1 MIPLSFA
8 QRRLWFI
15 SRFEGPSATYNLPFL
30 LRFSGELNTAA
41 LEAAVRDVVE
51 RHESLRTLIVENA
64 DGVPAQEVL
73 ALADARL
80 EMPLV
85 EVAPEALEAAIA
97 KEAEYVLDLA
107 TEIPLRPTLLKS
119 GEREHVLVLLIHH
132 IASDGESMGPLARD
146 LAAAYRARLTG
157 AAPDFEELPVQY
169 VDYTLWQRE
178 LLGDENDPES
188 VLAAQVEYWR
198 GELAGVPQPLQ
209 LPADRPRPPVASHVG
224 DGVSLHVDPDLVAK
238 VERLA
243 RERDV
248 TVPMVMQA
256 ALMVTLQHLG
266 AGEDIALGSTIAGRT
281 DDDLTELIGFFVNTW
296 VLRGDLSGAPTF
308 ERLLAQVQDKALAAY
323 DNQDAPFERLVEILN
338 PERSTA
344 YHPLFQVMFTWETE
358 VGTELELPGLTTRLE
373 MLSTTTAKF
382 DLEFNYFH
390 DPAKQSM
397 LVYLEYATELFDR
410 RTAEAI
416 SERYVRVVRQ
426 LVESPAAPVTRV
438 DILQPG
444 ERELVLGQFN
454 DTAADTPALTVPGA
468 FEKQA
473 AATPDAVAVVHEE
486 TELTYAELNARAGR
500 LARDLVGRGVGPESV
515 VGLCLPRSAD
525 LVVGMLGILKAG
537 GAYLPIDPK
546 YPSTRLDFIL
556 SDAKPHLILTDADT
570 VGVLP
575 ESPDGAAPRLLL
587 GDVDLD
593 TVTAADAEL
602 TDADRTAPL
611 GPDNVAYV
619 MYTSGSTGTPKGVAI
634 THGNVVNDVTGL
646 ASAVGVQ
653 AGSRVLAGTSI
664 NFDVSVFETFTTL
677 STGGTLEVVRDVLV
691 VGERGGW
698 TGGVV
703 STVPSVFAE
712 LLDQVDGK
720 IDVDA
725 VVFAGEA
732 LPATLV
738 QRVREVIPGVRVVNA
753 YGQSETFYA
762 TTFAVSDTDQWHGT
776 SSAPIGSP
784 LGNVRTYVLGPGLE
798 PAPVGVAGELYV
810 AGVVG
815 RGYHGRPDLT
825 ADRFVADPYGPA
837 GSRMYRTGDL
847 ARWNTDGRLEYVGR
861 GDAQV
866 KVRGFR
872 IEPGEIEAALTA
884 HPGVAQAVVTV
895 HQSRGS
901 KQLVGYVVPV
911 GSDDGVGSGDV
922 DSLGELDVDLTMVVS
937 SRELRRFVSARLPEF
952 MVPSVFMMLDRLPL
966 APNGKLDRKALPEP
980 EFSGG
985 QYRAPRTPTEEV
997 LTGVYAEVLGLDRVG
1012 IDDDFFAVGGDS
1024 IRSIQVVSRARAQG
1038 VEVSPRQIFECR
1050 TVAELADVAAAGGQA
1065 TILEELEGGG
1075 VGWMPL
1081 LPAGHF
1087 LKELGGGSDRFSM
1100 SMVLDLPVGIDEAG
1114 LLATLSA
1121 VVDHHDIL
1129 RSRLLTDGDGGL
1141 EVAPAGPDRGFD
1153 VASLVH
1159 RVTCDGQWND
1169 AWRDLAFAELDAA
1182 TDLLDPAAGTMARF
1196 VWFDAGADKP
1206 GRLHLV
1212 LHHFAIDGV
1221 SWRVL
1226 LPDLAAAWE
1235 QIKDGKTPVLDP
1247 VSTSVRRWAHALV
1260 DEAATPERTAELD
1273 LWKSVVAGPDPVLGS
1288 RRLDPATDTVATV
1301 EHVVVQ
1307 VPVPVTE
1314 QLLTTLPAAFR
1325 GGVND
1330 GLLAALAL
1338 AVTRWRRARGIDEP
1352 TVLLRL
1358 EGHGREEYAVPGADL
1373 SRTMGWFTSMFPL
1386 RLDLGGID
1394 VEEAFAGGAAAGAA
1408 VKAVKEQ
1415 GLAIPDKGLGYG
1427 LLRYLN
1433 PQTAEILRRYSTG
1446 QIAFN
1451 YLGRFSTSTDMPDH
1465 LRGLGFGQAEGTADI
1480 LADLD
1485 ADMPALSV
1493 FDVNALVLDS
1503 EEGPQLNARVGF
1515 PAGVLSADDVRDLA
1529 DLWIQALEGL
1539 AQHVSQPGA
1548 GGLTPSDVPLVTTTQ
1563 ADIELWE
1570 RRYPSV
1576 SDVWP
1581 LTAAQSGLLF
1591 HTMLSDASFDAYQ
1604 MQLVFHLSGK
1614 VEPARMRAA
1623 GQALLDRYA
1632 SLRTAFVTDTEGNQV
1647 QLVLDEVA
1655 LPWLEFDYSSLGDAE
1670 RDAALKKLL
1679 ADDHAKHFDPV
1690 TPPMLRMTLV
1700 TLGEDRAEL
1709 VFTANHVLFD
1719 GWSVP
1724 LLLQDLLRLYGSDG
1738 DASELPRVRGYRD
1751 FLVWLDQQDRAEDTR
1766 VWAEELAGV
1775 DEPTLLAPG
1784 ARPGAEPG
1792 GIGQVDVPLTA
1803 ESARELARRAAELGI
1818 TMNTVVQGAWG
1829 LLLAELT
1836 GRRDVVFGAT
1846 VSGRP
1851 PVVPGVDYMV
1861 GLFINTLPVRV
1872 DCAPRESLADVLT
1885 ALQNRQ
1891 GSLLDHQHFGLSDI
1905 QNAVGLTSLFDTIV
1919 VFDSYPVDSVG
1930 ITDAYAAAGLEVTG
1944 ISPLSGTHYPLIVSA
1959 DAEPHLRL
1967 GLQYQHHLFE
1977 RADVEA
1983 IAARFHRVLLQ
1994 LVEDPRIPAG
2004 HVDVLE
2010 ADEREHVLHGLN
2022 ATAAETPA
2030 LTIPGLFER
2039 QVAATPDA
2047 VALVHGDTSLTYAE
2061 LNARA
2066 DRLARELI
2074 AREVGPETVVG
2085 LALPRSAD
2093 LITGLLAVLKAGGA
2107 YLPID
2112 PKYPSSRLDHILSN
2126 ARPKLLL
2133 TDADTVGVLPETDI
2147 PRLFL
2152 GDVDLTSATADAPLT
2167 DADRRAALKPDNVA
2181 YVMYTSGSTG
2191 TPKGVAITHHN
2202 VVNGVTRLAASV
2214 GIDATTRVLAGTSV
2228 NFDVSVFEAV
2238 TTLSQGGTLEVA
2250 RDVLVIGEQNG
2261 WTGGVVSTVPSVF
2274 AELLDQVTGELAVES
2289 VVFAGEALPASLV
2302 ERVREA
2308 IPGVR
2313 VVNAYGQTESFYA
2326 TTWALPAGDE
2336 WDGTGSA
2343 PIGAPLGNMR
2353 AYVLGSGLAPV
2364 PVGVVGELYIAG
2376 NVARGYFGRADL
2388 TADRFVADPYGPA
2401 GARMYRTGDLARW
2414 NADGQLEYVG
2424 RGDAQVKVRGF
2435 RIEPGEVEAALTAHP
2450 QVAQGVVVARGT
2462 GTADKRLVAYV
2473 VPAGTVEDIGTFDVT
2488 ALREFVGGRLPE
2500 FMVPSAFVVLERLPL
2515 APNGKLDRKALPEP
2529 EFTGAEYRAPRTPQE
2544 EALCGLF
2551 AEVLGLERVGIDDN
2565 FFTVGGHSLLATR
2578 LVSRIRTTL
2587 DVEIPIRVVFASP
2600 TVAELVEHLT
2610 GGGSVRAQLRRAE
2623 TRPEFVPLSYA
2634 QRRLW
2639 FIDRFEG
2646 PSATYNTP
2654 FPLRLTGTL
2663 DTAAFEAAVNDVVTR
2678 HESLRT
2684 LIIDDSEGV
2693 PFQKVLPAADV
2704 HIDVP
2709 VVDVAPDALD
2719 DAMAEA
2725 AGYSFDLAGEV
2736 PTRATVFRCGE
2747 DEFVLLL
2754 LFHHIVSDGV
2764 SMGPLSRDLA
2774 AAYTARLAGAAPAWP
2789 ELPVQYVDY
2798 TLWQRELLGAEDDPD
2813 SVQSGQVDYWREEL
2827 AGVPQPLRLPTD
2839 RPRPPAASHRGATV
2853 EFALDR
2859 DVMDAVEELARRR
2872 GATASMVLQSA
2883 LTVLLHGLGGGDDIT
2898 IGAPI
2903 ANRTDELLADLVGF
2917 FVNTWVLRAD
2927 LSGNPTFEDLLDQA
2941 RDKSLAA
2948 YDNQDVPFERLV
2960 EVLNPERSTAYSP
2973 LFQVMFAW
2981 QNFNRNDFA
2990 LPGLDVRFER
3000 IRNES
3005 AKFDLFFNMA
3015 DIPGYGVVGH
3025 LEYATDL
3032 FDHASAQEITDRFI
3046 RVVGLLAA
3054 DPAQR
3059 VGAVELVE
3067 PAERDLVLRGF
3078 NDTAQPTPDLT
3089 IPGLFEKQVD
3099 KRPHAVAVV
3108 DGDTSWTYRELDA
3121 RANLLARE
3129 LIRREVGPE
3138 TIVGLAL
3145 PRSADLIVGL
3155 LGVLKAGAAYL
3166 PIDPKYP
3173 SSRLDY
3179 ILSNARPR
3187 LLLTDADTVG
3197 VLPDNDVPRL
3207 FVGDLDL
3214 EPKQRNVKVRDKDR
3228 RAALKPDNVAYVMY
3242 TSGST
3247 GTPKGVA
3254 ITHHNVVN
3262 GITRLAASVGIDS
3275 STRMLAATSVNFDVS
3290 VFETFTTLSQG
3301 GTVEVARDV
3310 LVIGERGGWTGGVV
3324 STVPSVFAE
3333 LLEQVDGELEVD
3345 SVVFAG
3351 EALPASLV
3359 ERAREAIP
3367 GVRVVNAYGQTES
3380 FYATTFAL
3388 PADQEWDGSA
3398 SAPIGAPLGNMRA
3411 YVLGSALAPVP
3422 VGVVGEL
3429 YIAGNVARGY
3439 FGRADLTADR
3449 FVADPYGPA
3458 GARMYRTGDLARWT
3472 PEGQLEYVGRDD
3484 AQVKVRGIRIEP
3496 GEVEAA
3502 LTEHPGV
3509 AQAVVVVKDGRGSK
3523 QLVGYVVPA
3532 GEQIEDVN
3540 ADLDLTAGVS
3550 VEELRKFAAG
3560 RLPEF
3565 MVPAV
3570 FVVLDRLPL
3579 APNGKLDRKALP
3591 EPEFT
3596 AGEYR
3601 APRTAEEKVLAGV
3614 YAEVLGLGRVGV
3626 DDDFF
3631 AVGGDS
3637 IRSIQ
3642 VVSRAKAQGIEITPR
3657 QIFECR
3663 TVADLAL
3670 AAVENRLAG
3679 AGAVLEELEGGGVGW
3694 MPLLPVARYMTTEL
3708 GENTDRF
3715 SMSTVLDL
3723 PKDIEEAG
3731 LVATLSAV
3739 VDAHDVLR
3747 SRFLT
3752 EGEGG
3757 LEVTAPG
3764 TVDVASL
3771 VHRVECDG
3779 DWSAES
3785 WQRLAAAELDAATGR
3800 LNPAAGVMAQFVW
3813 FDTAGSEVAGRL
3825 IVVLHHLVVDGV
3837 SWRILVPDLAAAWE
3851 HVKAGRTPELAPVA
3865 TSLRRWSHALKD
3877 EANSDTRTAELPLW
3891 EGMLDGDDPV
3901 IGSRPLD
3908 PAVDV
3913 TATVETVSVKL
3924 PVAVTESLLT
3934 TVPAAFHGG
3943 VNDGLLAALALA
3955 VSRWREE
3962 RGVAES
3968 STLIRLE
3975 GHGREEYVAPGAD
3988 VSRTLGWFTS
3998 MFPVR
4003 LDVAGHDVA
4012 EAFAGGRAAG
4022 SVVKAVKEQLLAVPD
4037 KGIGFGLLRY
4047 LNPDTSRVLEGRS
4060 TGQIAFNYLGRFSA
4074 DDMPEELRGLGWSIA
4089 PDTDALI
4096 ADLNA
4101 DMPAL
4106 ATVDFAAYVTDSAQG
4121 PELTAS
4127 VGFPTGVLSRAEVQR
4142 LADLWCEALDGLTR
4156 HAATP
4161 DAGGLTPSDVPLVAV
4176 EQSDIEAWEK
4186 KYPGVSDIW
4195 PLTTMQSGLLFHS
4208 MLGASDTEGP
4218 ADARDAYH
4226 IQLVM
4231 HLSGQVDPARIRT
4244 AGQALLDRYANL
4256 RAAFVTDARGE
4267 LVQLIVDGA
4276 ELPWSEADLSTLPE
4290 GEREEAFEKLLAE
4303 DQVTHFDPA
4312 TAPLLRMCLV
4322 KMDDNLS
4329 ELVFSAHHVLY
4340 DGWSFPMLIQ
4350 DLLRLYGSHGDPAD
4364 LPRVRSY
4371 REFLAWLDRQDR
4383 GEAARAWAQELDG
4396 VEEPTMLA
4404 PGASEEQGGLDMV
4417 EVPLPT
4423 EDARTLSRRASEL
4436 GITLNTLVQGAWA
4449 LALGQLTGRQDVT
4462 FGATVSG
4469 RPPSVTGV
4477 DTMVGLFINT
4487 LPVRVE
4493 AEPGQTLAQ
4502 LLTGLQERQ
4511 AALLDHHHYGL
4522 SDIQQATGLSTLFDT
4537 IVVFESF
4544 PVDHAGMSD
4553 ANATAGIAVTGL
4565 RASSGTHYPLIVGAD
4580 ASPHLRMGLQYQ
4592 DTMYDKDVVKGIA
4605 GRLGRV
4611 LQQIAADPETP
4622 VKDVD
4627 VLEPGERER
4636 LLVTFNDTAAETP
4649 ALTVPGLFEEQ
4660 AARTPDAVA
4669 VDFGDTSWT
4678 YRELDARADLL
4689 ARELI
4694 RREVGP
4700 ETVVGL
4706 ALPRSAD
4713 LIVGLLGVL
4722 KAGAA
4727 YLPIDPK
4734 YPSSRLDYILS
4745 NARPRL
4751 LLTDADT
4758 VGVLPDNDV
4767 PRLFVGDLD
4776 LEPRQDGTK
4785 VRDEDRVAPL
4795 RPDNV
4800 AYVMYTSG
4808 STGTPKG
4815 VMVTH
4820 ANVVNGITRLVERVG
4835 GAGSRMLAG
4844 TSVNFDVSVFET
4856 FTTLSTGGT
4865 LEVVRD
4871 VLVIGERNGWTGGVI
4886 STVPSVFAEL
4896 LDQVTGDI
4904 SAESVV
4910 FAGEAL
4916 PAALVERVREAIPGV
4931 RVVNAYGQTES
4942 FYATTFAL
4950 PADQEWAGTGSAPV
4964 GTPLGNMRAYILGP
4978 GLTPAPEGVVG
4989 ELYVAGAVSRGYF
5002 GRAELTADRF
5012 VADPFGP
5019 AGARMY
5025 RTGDLARWNA
5035 DGQLEYVGRDDAQVK
5050 VRGFRI
5056 EPGEVEAALTA
5067 HPEVAQGVVVARGT
5081 GTVDKRLVAYVVPA
5095 GAQDVDTFDVTAL
5108 REFVAGKL
5116 PEFMVPS
5123 AFVVL
5128 ERLPL
5133 APNGKL
5139 DRKAL
5144 PEPEFTGAEYRAP
5157 RTPQEEVLCG
5167 LFAEVLGLERVG
5179 IDDNFFTVG
5188 GHSLLATRLVSRI
5201 RTVLGVEIPMRVVF
5215 QYSTVA
5221 DMADCLTSGRESFS
5235 FTDPFGVVL
5244 PMKTD
5249 GDGGPLW
5256 FIHPGVGLSWVY
5268 LGFATQLGD
5277 RPVYGIQARGFDGS
5291 ELPGSVDEMVAD
5303 YLEQILAVQPEGPFR
5318 LVGLSIGGTLAH
5330 ALAGELQ
5337 ARGHEVALLGL
5348 LDCVPAE
5355 WFARNNTS
5363 LEMAEVEDVLA
5374 GYIPHTGPEGDGE
5387 DGDGGG
5393 ERNSLVKNAS
5403 VIAVRHTDMMMEYTQ
5418 PKYRGDAVFFNAT
5431 LNPDETYAPQWAA
5444 YIDGT
5449 VEEHDIHSTHMGM
5462 YLPRPAAEICRILS
5476 RHLDS
5481 E

>member
-30 LRFSGELNTAA
+30 MRLTGTLDSGA
-41 LEAAVRDVVE
+41 LESAVRDVLE

-64 DGVPAQEVL
+64 DGVPAQEVVEM
-73 ALADARL
+73 ADVRFG
-80 EMPLV
+80 MPVV
-85 EVAPEALEAAIA
+85 EVEPSAMDEAVA
-97 KEAEYVLDLA
+97 KEAGYVLDLA
-107 TEIPLRPTLLKS
+107 TEIPLRATLLKA
-119 GEREHVLVLLIHH
+119 GEQEHVLVLLIHH

-146 LAAAYRARLTG
+146 LAEAYSARLKG
-157 AAPDFEELPVQY
+157 EEPGWEELPVQY
-169 VDYTLWQRE
+169 IDYTMWQRE
-178 LLGDENDPES
+178 LLGDEHDPES
-188 VLAAQVEYWR
+188 VLSAQVDYWR

-209 LPADRPRPPVASHVG
+209 LPADRPRPPVASHDG
-224 DGVSLHVDPDLVAK
+224 DGVSLTVDPELIVRIEA
-238 VERLA
+238 LA

-266 AGEDIALGSTIAGRT
+266 AGEDIALGSTVAGRT
-281 DDDLTELIGFFVNTW
+281 DDDLTDLIGFFVNTW
-296 VLRGDLSGAPTF
+296 VLRADLSGSPTF
-308 ERLLAQVQDKALAAY
+308 EKLLAQVQDKALAAY

-358 VGTELELPGLTTRLE
+358 AAMDLELPGLTTRLE
-373 MLSTTTAKF
+373 VLSTATAKF
-382 DLEFNYFH
+382 DLEFNYFY
-390 DPAKQSM
+390 DPAKRAM
-397 LVYLEYATELFDR
+397 LIHLEYATDLFDR
-410 RTAEAI
+410 ATAEAVTQ
-416 SERYVRVVRQ
+416 RYLRVVEQ
-426 LVESPAAPVTRV
+426 LIAEPARPVGLV
-438 DILQPG
+438 DILRAD
-444 ERELVLGQFN
+444 ERALVLGAFN
-454 DTAADTPALTVPGA
+454 DTARETPELTVPA
-468 FEKQA
+468 MVELQVA
-473 AATPDAVAVVHEE
+473 RTPDTVAVVFGDES
-486 TELTYAELNARAGR
+486 LTYAELNARADK
-500 LARDLVGRGVGPESV
+500 LARELIARGVGPESV
-515 VGLCLPRSAD
+515 VGLSLPRSAD
-525 LVVGMLGILKAG
+525 LVVGLLGVLKAG

-556 SDAKPHLILTDADT
+556 SDARPTLILTDADT

-575 ESPDGAAPRLLL
+575 ENDTPRLFI

-593 TVTAADAEL
+593 AAAGDVPL
-602 TDADRTAPL
+602 TDADRLAPL
-611 GPDNVAYV
+611 KPGNVAYV

-634 THGNVVNDVTGL
+634 SHRNVVNDVTGL
-646 ASAVGVQ
+646 ASAVGVK

-677 STGGTLEVVRDVLV
+677 ATGGTLEVVRDVLV
-691 VGERGGW
+691 IGERGGW
-698 TGGVV
+698 NGGVI
-703 STVPSVFAE
+703 STVPSVFGE
-712 LLDQVDGK
+712 LLDQVTGK
-720 IDVDA
+720 ISADA

-732 LPATLV
+732 LSASLV
-738 QRVREVIPGVRVVNA
+738 RRVRDAIPGVRVVNA
-753 YGQSETFYA
+753 YGQSESFYA
-762 TTFAVSDTDQWHGT
+762 TTFSVSDTDEWHGT

-815 RGYHGRPDLT
+815 RGYHRRPDLT
-825 ADRFVADPYGPA
+825 ADRFVADPYGPP

-847 ARWNTDGRLEYVGR
+847 ARWTAEGQLEYVGR

-895 HQSRGS
+895 HQGRGS

-911 GSDDGVGSGDV
+911 GSDESVAVGSGDV
-922 DSLGELDVDLTMVVS
+922 ESLSDLDVDLTMVVS
-937 SRELRRFVSARLPEF
+937 ARELRRFVSGRLPEF
-952 MVPSVFMMLDRLPL
+952 MVPAVFVMLDRLPL
-966 APNGKLDRKALPEP
+966 APNGKLDRAALPEP

-985 QYRAPRTPTEEV
+985 QYRAPRTPAEEV

-1038 VEVSPRQIFECR
+1038 VEVSPRQIFEHR
-1050 TVAELADVAAAGGQA
+1050 TVAELADVAATSGTG
-1065 TILEELEGGG
+1065 IVLEELEGGG

-1081 LPAGHF
+1081 MPAGHF

-1100 SMVLDLPVGIDEAG
+1100 SMVLDLPVGIDEQG
-1114 LLATLSA
+1114 LTATLRA
-1121 VVDHHDIL
+1121 VVDGHDIL

-1141 EVAPAGPDRGFD
+1141 EVAPAGSLD
-1153 VASLVH
+1153 VGPLIH
-1159 RVTCDGQWND
+1159 RVACDGRWD
-1169 AWRDLAFAELDAA
+1169 EGWRDLAFAELDAA
-1182 TDLLDPAAGTMARF
+1182 TGRLDAAGGVMAQF
-1196 VWFDAGADKP
+1196 VWFDAGTEAP
-1206 GRLHLV
+1206 GRLHVV
-1212 LHHFAIDGV
+1212 LHHFVIDGV

-1226 LPDLAAAWE
+1226 LPDFAQAWE
-1235 QIKDGKTPVLDP
+1235 QVKAGKTPELAP

-1260 DEAATPERTAELD
+1260 DEASSPRRTAELD
-1273 LWKSVVAGPDPVLGS
+1273 LWRKVVEGPDPVLGA
-1288 RRLDPATDTVATV
+1288 RHLDPVVDTVSTV

-1307 VPVPVTE
+1307 VPVQVTE
-1314 QLLTTLPAAFR
+1314 SLLTKLPAAFR

-1330 GLLAALAL
+1330 GLLTALAL
-1338 AVTRWRRARGIDEP
+1338 AVTRWRKARGIDESS
-1352 TVLLRL
+1352 VLLRL
-1358 EGHGREEYAVPGADL
+1358 EGHGREEYAIPGADL

-1386 RLDLGGID
+1386 RLDIGGID
-1394 VEEAFAGGAAAGAA
+1394 VDEAFAGGAAAGAA

-1415 GLAIPDKGLGYG
+1415 SLAIPDKGLGYG

-1433 PQTAEILRRYSTG
+1433 PEASEILRRYSTG
-1446 QIAFN
+1446 QVAFN

-1465 LRGLGFGQAEGTADI
+1465 LRGLGFSQAEGTADI

-1503 EEGPQLNARVGF
+1503 DEGPQLNARIGF
-1515 PAGVLSADDVRDLA
+1515 PAGVLAQADVEDLA
-1529 DLWIQALEGL
+1529 DLWCQALEGL
-1539 AQHVSQPGA
+1539 AQYVARPDA
-1548 GGLTPSDVPLVTTTQ
+1548 GGLTPSDVPLVDVTQ
-1563 ADIELWE
+1563 GDLELWE
-1570 RRYPSV
+1570 RRYPGV
-1576 SDVWP
+1576 TDVWP

-1591 HTMLSDASFDAYQ
+1591 HTMLADASFDAYQ
-1604 MQLVFHLSGK
+1604 MQLTFHLSGK

-1632 SLRTAFVTDTEGNQV
+1632 NLRTAFVTDAEGNQV
-1647 QLVLDEVA
+1647 SLVLDEVE
-1655 LPWLEFDYSSLGDAE
+1655 LPWEQHDLSSLGEAE
-1670 RDAALKKLL
+1670 RTATLKRLL

-1690 TPPMLRMTLV
+1690 NPPMLRMTLI
-1700 TLGEDRAEL
+1700 TLGGDRSEL

-1724 LLLQDLLRLYGSDG
+1724 LLLQDLLRLYGSEG
-1738 DASELPRVRGYRD
+1738 DASELARVRGFRE
-1751 FLVWLDQQDRAEDTR
+1751 FLAWLGQQDRDEDTR
-1766 VWAEELAGV
+1766 VWTEELAGV
-1775 DEPTLLAPG
+1775 DEPTLLAPSPKPG
-1784 ARPGAEPG
+1784 ARQE
-1792 GIGQVDVPLTA
+1792 GIGQVDVPLSG
-1803 ESARELARRAAELGI
+1803 ESARELARRAGELGI

-1836 GRRDVVFGAT
+1836 GRKDVVFGAT

-1851 PVVPGVDYMV
+1851 PVVPGIDHIV

-1872 DCAPRESLADVLT
+1872 DCAPGDSLTDVLT
-1885 ALQNRQ
+1885 GLQNRQ
-1891 GSLLDHQHFGLSDI
+1891 GALLDHQHFGLSDI

-1930 ITDAYAAAGLEVTG
+1930 ITDAYAEAGISVTG
-1944 ISPLSGTHYPLIVSA
+1944 ISPLTGTHYPMIVAA

-1967 GLQYQHHLFE
+1967 ALQYQHHLFD

-1983 IAARFHRVLLQ
+1983 VAARLGRVLLQ
-1994 LVEDPRIPAG
+1994 LVEDPRIAVG
-2004 HVDVLE
+2004 HLDILD
-2010 ADEREHVLHGLN
+2010 ADEREHVLYGLN

-2030 LTIPGLFER
+2030 LTVPGLFEQR
-2039 QVAATPDA
+2039 VAASPDA
-2047 VALVHGDTSLTYAE
+2047 VALVYGDVSYTYAE

-2066 DRLARELI
+2066 DKLARELI
-2074 AREVGPETVVG
+2074 AREVGPESVVG

-2093 LITGLLAVLKAGGA
+2093 LIVGLLAVLKAGGA

-2112 PKYPSSRLDHILSN
+2112 PKYPSSRLGHILSD
-2126 ARPKLLL
+2126 ARPTLVL
-2133 TDADTVGVLPETDI
+2133 TDADTVGVLPETDV
-2147 PRLFL
+2147 PSLFL
-2152 GDVDLTSATADAPLT
+2152 GDVDLDVTAADAALT
-2167 DADRRAALKPDNVA
+2167 DADRKAPLKPDHIA

-2214 GIDATTRVLAGTSV
+2214 GIDSTTRMLAGTSV

-2238 TTLSQGGTLEVA
+2238 TTLSQGGTLEVV
-2250 RDVLVIGEQNG
+2250 RDVLVIGERNG

-2274 AELLDQVTGELAVES
+2274 AELLDQVTGELAVDS
-2289 VVFAGEALPASLV
+2289 VVFAGEALPAALV
-2302 ERVREA
+2302 QRVREA

-2326 TTWALPAGDE
+2326 TTFALPAGQE
-2336 WDGTGSA
+2336 WTGTGSA

-2353 AYVLGSGLAPV
+2353 AYVLGSGLTPV

-2401 GARMYRTGDLARW
+2401 GSRMYRTGDLARW
-2414 NADGQLEYVG
+2414 NSDGQLEYVG
-2424 RGDAQVKVRGF
+2424 RGDSQVKVRGF

-2450 QVAQGVVVARGT
+2450 AVAQGVVVARAQQGT
-2462 GTADKRLVAYV
+2462 SDKRLVAYV
-2473 VPAGTVEDIGTFDVT
+2473 VPAGADEPDV
-2488 ALREFVGGRLPE
+2488 AELRAFVSGKLPE
-2500 FMVPSAFVVLERLPL
+2500 FMVPSAFVVLEKLPL

-2529 EFTGAEYRAPRTPQE
+2529 EFTGAVYRAPRTPQE
-2544 EALCGLF
+2544 EVLCGLF
-2551 AEVLGLERVGIDDN
+2551 AEVLGLEQVGIDDN

-2578 LVSRIRTTL
+2578 LVSRIRTAL

-2600 TVAELVEHLT
+2600 TVAELVGHLSA
-2610 GGGSVRAQLRRAE
+2610 GGRVRPQLERAE
-2623 TRPEFVPLSYA
+2623 TRPEFIPLSYA

-2639 FIDRFEG
+2639 FIDKFEG

-2654 FPLRLTGTL
+2654 FPLRLSGTL
-2663 DTAAFEAAVNDVVTR
+2663 DAAALEGAVNDIVGR

-2704 HIDVP
+2704 HVDVP
-2709 VVDVAPDALD
+2709 VVEVAPDALA
-2719 DAMAEA
+2719 DAMVDA
-2725 AGYSFDLAGEV
+2725 AGYSFDLAAEV
-2736 PTRATVFRCGE
+2736 PTRATVLRTGE
-2747 DEFVLLL
+2747 QEYVLLL

-2764 SMGPLSRDLA
+2764 SMGPLARDLA
-2774 AAYTARLAGAAPAWP
+2774 AAYTARLTGEAPAWR

-2798 TLWQRELLGAEDDPD
+2798 TLWQRELLGDEDDPD
-2813 SVQSGQVDYWREEL
+2813 SVQSAQVDYWREEL
-2827 AGVPQPLRLPTD
+2827 AAVPQPLRLPTD
-2839 RPRPPAASHRGATV
+2839 RPRPPQASHRGATV
-2853 EFALDR
+2853 EFQLDR
-2859 DVMDAVEELARRR
+2859 DVMDTVEELARQR
-2872 GATASMVLQSA
+2872 GATAAMVLQSA
-2883 LTVLLHGLGGGDDIT
+2883 LAVLLHGMGGGDDVT
-2898 IGAPI
+2898 IGSPI
-2903 ANRTDELLADLVGF
+2903 ANRTDEGLADLVGF

-2927 LSGNPTFEDLLDQA
+2927 LSGNPTFETLLDQA
-2941 RDKSLAA
+2941 RTKSLTA

-2981 QNFNRNDFA
+2981 QNFNRNDFS
-2990 LPGLDVRFER
+2990 LPGLDVEFER

-3032 FDHASAQEITDRFI
+3032 FDHTTAQTITDRFI

-3067 PAERDLVLRGF
+3067 AAERDLVLRGF
-3078 NDTAQPTPDLT
+3078 NDTAQPTPELT
-3089 IPGLFEKQVD
+3089 IPGLFEKQVA
-3099 KRPHAVAVV
+3099 KRPHEVAVV
-3108 DGDTSWTYRELDA
+3108 FGDQSLTYRELDA
-3121 RANLLARE
+3121 KANLAARE
-3129 LIRREVGPE
+3129 LIKRGVGPE

-3145 PRSADLIVGL
+3145 PRTADLIVAWL
-3155 LGVLKAGAAYL
+3155 AVLKAGGAYL

-3173 SSRLDY
+3173 SSRLGH
-3179 ILSNARPR
+3179 ILSDARPT
-3187 LLLTDADTVG
+3187 LVLTDADTVG
-3197 VLPDNDVPRL
+3197 VLPETDVPSL
-3207 FVGDLDL
+3207 FFGDLDL
-3214 EPKQRNVKVRDKDR
+3214 EPKKRNLKVQDKDR
-3228 RAALKPDNVAYVMY
+3228 LAALKPDHVAYVMY

-3275 STRMLAATSVNFDVS
+3275 GTRMLAATSVNFDVS
-3290 VFETFTTLSQG
+3290 VFETFTTLCQG

-3324 STVPSVFAE
+3324 SSVPSVFAE
-3333 LLEQVDGELEVD
+3333 LLEQVDGELDVD

-3351 EALPASLV
+3351 EALTSSLV
-3359 ERAREAIP
+3359 QRVREAIP

-3388 PADQEWDGSA
+3388 PADQEWTGTGA
-3398 SAPIGAPLGNMRA
+3398 APIGAPLGNMRT
-3411 YVLGSALAPVP
+3411 YVLGSGLTPVP
-3422 VGVVGEL
+3422 VGVVGAL
-3429 YIAGNVARGY
+3429 YVAGNVARGY
-3439 FGRADLTADR
+3439 FGRPDLTADR

-3458 GARMYRTGDLARWT
+3458 GSRMYRTGDLARWT
-3472 PEGQLEYVGRDD
+3472 AEGQLEYVGRDD

-3496 GEVEAA
+3496 GEVEAC
-3502 LTEHPGV
+3502 LMSHPGV
-3509 AQAVVVVKDGRGSK
+3509 AQAVVTVVDGRGSK

-3532 GEQIEDVN
+3532 GEQIDDVN

-3550 VEELRKFAAG
+3550 VEELRKYASA

-3565 MVPAV
+3565 MVPSV
-3570 FVVLDRLPL
+3570 FVVLERLPL

-3657 QIFECR
+3657 QIFERR
-3663 TVADLAL
+3663 TVSELAV
-3670 AAVENRLAG
+3670 AALENRLAG
-3679 AGAVLEELEGGGVGW
+3679 AGAVLEELEGGGVGT
-3694 MPLLPVARYMTTEL
+3694 MPLLPVARYMTGEL
-3708 GENTDRF
+3708 GASTDRF

-3723 PKDIEEAG
+3723 PKDIDEPG
-3731 LVATLSAV
+3731 LVATLTAL

-3747 SRFLT
+3747 STLLT
-3752 EGEGG
+3752 EGDGG
-3757 LEVTAPG
+3757 LEVAAPG

-3779 DWSAES
+3779 DWTDVA
-3785 WQRLAAAELDAATGR
+3785 WRRLAAAELDAATGR
-3800 LNPAAGVMAQFVW
+3800 LDPAAGEMVQFVW
-3813 FDTAGSEVAGRL
+3813 FDTASADRAGRL
-3825 IVVLHHLVVDGV
+3825 IIVLHHLVVDGV

-3865 TSLRRWSHALKD
+3865 TSLRRWAHALED
-3877 EANSDTRTAELPLW
+3877 EAATESRTAELPLW
-3891 EGMLDGDDPV
+3891 QGMLEGPDPV
-3901 IGSRPLD
+3901 LGARDLD

-3913 TATVETVSVKL
+3913 TATVETVQVKL
-3924 PVAVTESLLT
+3924 PVALTEAILT

-3955 VSRWREE
+3955 VTRWRKG

-3988 VSRTLGWFTS
+3988 LSRTLGWFTS

-4003 LDVAGHDVA
+4003 LDVAGHDVD
-4012 EAFAGGRAAG
+4012 EAFAGGSAAG
-4022 SVVKAVKEQLLAVPD
+4022 GVVKAVKEQLLAVPD
-4037 KGIGFGLLRY
+4037 KGIGFGMLRY
-4047 LNPDTSRVLEGRS
+4047 LNPETAAVLDGRP

-4074 DDMPEELRGLGWSIA
+4074 DDMPEELRGLGWSVA
-4089 PDTDALI
+4089 EDTDDLI

-4101 DMPAL
+4101 EMPAL
-4106 ATVDFAAYVTDSAQG
+4106 ATVDFAAYVTDTVKG

-4127 VGFPTGVLSRAEVQR
+4127 VGFPTGVLSRAEVQELTDHWR
-4142 LADLWCEALDGLTR
+4142 TALEGLAQHVARPG
-4156 HAATP
+4156 
-4161 DAGGLTPSDVPLVAV
+4161 AGGLTPSDVPLVDV
-4176 EQSDIEAWEK
+4176 TQVDIENWEK
-4186 KYPGVSDIW
+4186 KYPGLADVW
-4195 PLTTMQSGLLFHS
+4195 PLTSMQSGLLFHS
-4208 MLGASDTEGP
+4208 MLGNAD
-4218 ADARDAYH
+4218 ADDARDAYH

-4231 HLSGQVDPARIRT
+4231 HLSGEIDPARVRT
-4244 AGQALLDRYANL
+4244 AGQALLNRYANL
-4256 RAAFVTDARGE
+4256 RTAFVNDAAGE
-4267 LVQLIVDGA
+4267 LRQLVVDGV
-4276 ELPWSEADLSTLPE
+4276 ELPWSEADLSGLPE
-4290 GEREEAFEKLLAE
+4290 SEREAAFELLLAE
-4303 DQVTHFDPA
+4303 DQVKHFDPA
-4312 TAPLLRMCLV
+4312 AAPLLRMCLV

-4350 DLLRLYGSHGDPAD
+4350 DLLRLYGTQGDASD

-4371 REFLAWLDRQDR
+4371 REFLAWLSKQDL
-4383 GEAARAWAQELDG
+4383 GEAARAWADELQG

-4404 PGASEEQGGLDMV
+4404 PGASEEQGSLGMV
-4417 EVPLPT
+4417 EVPLPAD
-4423 EDARTLSRRASEL
+4423 DARVLSRRASEL

-4449 LALGQLTGRQDVT
+4449 LVLGQMTGRHDVT

-4487 LPVRVE
+4487 LPVRVRTSPLE
-4493 AEPGQTLAQ
+4493 TLADM
-4502 LLTGLQERQ
+4502 LTGLQDRQ

-4522 SDIQQATGLSTLFDT
+4522 SDIQRGTGLSSLFDT

-4580 ASPHLRMGLQYQ
+4580 ASPHLRMGLQFQ
-4592 DTMYDKDVVKGIA
+4592 DTMYEEDVVREIA

-4611 LQQIAADPETP
+4611 LQQIAAEPQTP

-4627 VLEPGERER
+4627 VLAPGERER
-4636 LLVTFNDTAAETP
+4636 LLGEYNDTAAETP
-4649 ALTVPGLFEEQ
+4649 AITVPELFERQ
-4660 AARTPDAVA
+4660 AAATPDAVA
-4669 VDFGDTSWT
+4669 VEFGDTSWT
-4678 YRELDARADLL
+4678 YAELDARANRL

-4700 ETVVGL
+4700 ESVVGL

-4722 KAGAA
+4722 KAGGA

-4734 YPSSRLDYILS
+4734 YPSSRLDHILS
-4745 NARPRL
+4745 DARPRL

-4758 VGVLPDNDV
+4758 VGVLPGNDI
-4767 PRLFVGDLD
+4767 PRLFIGDLD
-4776 LEPRQDGTK
+4776 LEPKKRNAK
-4785 VRDEDRVAPL
+4785 VSDADRVAPL
-4795 RPDNV
+4795 LPDNV

-4820 ANVVNGITRLVERVG
+4820 AGVVNGITRLVERVG
-4835 GAGSRMLAG
+4835 GAGGRTLAG

-4865 LEVVRD
+4865 LEVARD

-4896 LDQVTGDI
+4896 LDQVTGEI
-4904 SAESVV
+4904 RAESVV

-4916 PAALVERVREAIPGV
+4916 PPALVQRVREAIPGV

-4950 PADQEWAGTGSAPV
+4950 AAEQEWAAAGSAPI
-4964 GTPLGNMRAYILGP
+4964 GAPIGNMRTYILGP
-4978 GLTPAPEGVVG
+4978 DLTPVPQGVVG
-4989 ELYVAGAVSRGYF
+4989 ELYVAGAVARGYF
-5002 GRAELTADRF
+5002 DRAELTADRF

-5019 AGARMY
+5019 AGSRMY
-5025 RTGDLARWNA
+5025 RTGDLARWNT
-5035 DGQLEYVGRDDAQVK
+5035 DGQLEYVGRDDSQVK

-5067 HPEVAQGVVVARGT
+5067 HPDVAQAAVIARGT

-5108 REFVAGKL
+5108 REFVAAKL

-5167 LFAEVLGLERVG
+5167 LFAEVLGLDQVG

-5215 QYSTVA
+5215 QHSTVA
-5221 DMADCLTSGRESFS
+5221 EMAECLTSGTESFS
-5235 FTDPFGVVL
+5235 FTDPFGVVM

-5249 GDGGPLW
+5249 GDEGPLW

-5268 LGFATQLGD
+5268 LGFASQVGD

-5291 ELPGSVDEMVAD
+5291 ELPGSIEEMVAD
-5303 YLEQILAVQPEGPFR
+5303 YLEQILSVQAEGPFR
-5318 LVGLSIGGTLAH
+5318 LVGLSIGGTLAQ
-5330 ALAGELQ
+5330 ALAAELQ
-5337 ARGHEVALLGL
+5337 RLGHEVALLGL
-5348 LDCVPAE
+5348 MDCVPAE

-5363 LEMAEVEDVLA
+5363 LEMGEVEDVLG
-5374 GYIPHTGPEGDGE
+5374 GYIPSAGTEEGADDGS
-5387 DGDGGG
+5387 
-5393 ERNSLVKNAS
+5393 RASLVKNAS
-5403 VIAVRHTDMMMEYTQ
+5403 TIAVRHTDMMGEYSQ
-5418 PKYRGDAVFFNAT
+5418 PTYRGDAVFFNAT
-5431 LNPDETYAPQWAA
+5431 LNPDDSYAPQWAA
-5444 YIDGT
+5444 YITGT

-5462 YLPRPAAEICRILS
+5462 YLPRPAAEICKVLK
-5476 RHLDS
+5476 RHLDGS
-5481 E
+5481 